1 MKIHYTV
8 SMGQPATHY
17 FRVAMRLEGL
27 RGALPSDLLRLAM
40 PVWTPGSYSVRDFSR
55 NVLDLEAVDASGKRL
70 QVERDA
76 KDSWVVSLA
85 GSDALEVTYR
95 VYAFRHDTSQS
106 YLDSDHAI
114 INGASVFLY
123 VDGEQSHPLTLEVVP
138 HEGWSV
144 VATGLEPLVPGGWTF
159 AAPNYDVLVDSP
171 VEVGAQLVH
180 SFEVRGVTHQ
190 VSIFAAKPIDEATF
204 VADIKRIVEH
214 TIPIFGEV
222 PYSRY
227 VFLVDFTDQGYGG
240 LEHLN
245 STHCIAGYLMMEPP
259 SEYRR
264 LLALFS
270 HEFFHTWNVKRMRPV
285 ALGPFDYSRENY
297 TKSLWISEGI
307 TSYFENVIL
316 RRAEI
321 VTAPEYLD
329 FICDDISEVKSLP
342 SSRSQTPEESSF
354 DTWIKLYR
362 EDENSPNVSPS
373 YYRQGAVL
381 GTLLDLEIRR
391 STGGAKALDDV
402 MRRVYSETYKAGR
415 GFTDDEFERACTEV
429 SGGAAEEIFKR
440 YVRGREEFDLD
451 RYLGYAGLRLL
462 PKSAPCVPEGFLGIR
477 MKPGQGLT
485 VQNRLFGTPAEL
497 ADISAGDEIIALDGL
512 RMDGQRLPFYIST
525 KKPGTEVEVLSSRE
539 GIDPAHEG
547 PSRGE
552 TAARVQGAEE
562 GGRRSRGEAALPL
575 VDALR
580 LGRAPAVRGPQ
591 SVAGPL

>member
-429 SGGAAEEIFKR
+429 SGGAAEDLQAIRQGEGGVR
-440 YVRGREEFDLD
+440 SRPLSGVRGAQAPPQVRSLRSRRVPGDQDE
-451 RYLGYAGLRLL
+451 AGAGAHGPEQALWDPCRTRRHLRRRRDNRARRTEDGRAEAALL
-462 PKSAPCVPEGFLGIR
+462 HLNQE
-477 MKPGQGLT
+477 
-485 VQNRLFGTPAEL
+485 
-497 ADISAGDEIIALDGL
+497 AGDRG
-512 RMDGQRLPFYIST
+512 GGPVF
-525 KKPGTEVEVLSSRE
+525 E
-539 GIDPAHEG
+539 GGDHPAHEG